1 MSKPRPDG
9 RAPGELRPIQL
20 IPDYTKWAEGSVL
33 ACFGDTKVLCTA
45 SYEPRVPPWMKDKG
59 EGWVTAEYSMLPRAT
74 DQRTQREAVKGKL
87 GGRTQEISRLIGRAL
102 RAAVDRKKLGECS
115 FTLDCDVIQAD
126 GGTRTAAITGAWLA
140 LALAIERQRKK
151 GSIAAQPIV
160 RQIAAVSIGV
170 FDRQPRL
177 DLSYEEDQR
186 ADTDLNLVMGSDE
199 GIIEVQGTAE
209 GAPFSRAELDLMLEL
224 GRQGIESLFAVQRQV
239 LEASR

>member
-1 MSKPRPDG
+1 MTNPRPDG
-9 RAPGELRPIQL
+9 RALDQLRPIQL

-33 ACFGDTKVLCTA
+33 ACFGDTKVLCNA
-45 SYEPRVPPWMKDKG
+45 SFEPRVPPWMRDKG

-151 GSIAAQPIV
+151 GAIGGQPIV
-160 RQIAAVSIGV
+160 RQVAAVSIGV
-170 FDRQPRL
+170 FGREPRL
-177 DLSYEEDQR
+177 DLAYEEDQK

-209 GAPFSRAELDLMLEL
+209 GTPFSRGELDLMLEL
-224 GRQGIESLFAVQRQV
+224 GRRGIESLFAAQRQV